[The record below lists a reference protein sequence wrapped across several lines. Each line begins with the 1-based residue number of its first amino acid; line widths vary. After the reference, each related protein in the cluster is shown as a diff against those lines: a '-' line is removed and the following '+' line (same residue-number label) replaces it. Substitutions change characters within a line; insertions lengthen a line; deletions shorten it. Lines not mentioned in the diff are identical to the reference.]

1 MPQSDILVIAPL
13 DSSGG
18 AGLNQDIRVCSL
30 FGKQP
35 HTCLTG
41 VTIQTHEGL
50 MAIHPVSDA
59 VLSSQLEGAL
69 QALEIYLVKIGALCS
84 PSQVDIFLK
93 LLQRPRPFKVIL
105 DPVLKPSRGLEFID
119 VTNLEKYR
127 KLLGIAD
134 FLCPNLEE
142 LAALVPFQTEDY
154 DSALRAARKLAV
166 DQGITILLKGGHGKG
181 EKIEEAFV
189 TDEKAVLSSHSRRTW
204 NYSHGTGCAFASAF
218 MCYLSDDIPPEEAFQ
233 LASRWVVDFYDRL
246 NDPYESKMI

>member
-1 MPQSDILVIAPL
+1 LPQSDILVIAPL

-59 VLSSQLEGAL
+59 VLSSQLEG
-69 QALEIYLVKIGALCS
+69 
-84 PSQVDIFLK
+84 DIFLK